1 MELRQVVS
9 AGITASAIAHL
20 SVLVLVILLSE
31 VHPFATV
38 TAEPITVDLVSPE
51 ELKPAL
57 DQQEPLAIQ
66 EPLTIPKITPFD
78 SFNLGSQSASSPP
91 AAPAA
96 AAPPPAQPRQQAAP
110 TTPGSNRQQ
119 ADARSQPPSPQPAYT
134 PPEPDPTVKY
144 HVLLGLPPE
153 LPVEP
158 PSKSDDGVE
167 APASKAADIG
177 AGIKTEFRRHLRT
190 CSKLP
195 GSVAPSDDVR
205 IKLQVFMTPEGRLA
219 AEPKGLEGNHPL
231 DKGPA
236 LMQSAI
242 AALQA
247 CQPYTMLPPQRYG
260 EWKVLD
266 LVFTPR
272 DFVGG

>member
-1 MELRQVVS
+1 METQRIIGT
-9 AGITASAIAHL
+9 GIAASAIAHL
-20 SVLVLVILLSE
+20 SVLTLVILLSE
-31 VHPFATV
+31 VHPFGSV

-51 ELKPAL
+51 ELKSAL
-57 DQQEPLAIQ
+57 DQQ

-78 SFNLGSQSASSPP
+78 SFNLGSQSASPPP

-96 AAPPPAQPRQQAAP
+96 AGPPPAQPQQQAAP
-110 TTPGSNRQQ
+110 ATPGSNRQQ
-119 ADARSQPPSPQPAYT
+119 ANAWSQPPSPQPAYI

-144 HVLLGLPPE
+144 HVLLGLPVG
-153 LPVEP
+153 LPADR
-158 PSKSDDGVE
+158 PSGISPDDVE
-167 APASKAADIG
+167 APASIAPG
-177 AGIKTEFRRHLRT
+177 PIKEFRRHLRT

-195 GSVAPSDDVR
+195 AAVASSDQFEIKVR
-205 IKLQVFMTPEGRLA
+205 VLMTPEGRLA
-219 AEPKGLEGNHPL
+219 AKPTGIEGPGNA
-231 DKGPA
+231 KGPA
-236 LMQSAI
+236 LIQSAI

-247 CQPYTMLPPQRYG
+247 CQPYTMLPVQRYS